1 MASDEKF
8 LDEGIEDSNENSA
21 GVVIHPISCNFLPSH
36 FIFTAFRRKRRLT
49 NDQYDSLTVTLN
61 FWKKLPLDGDH
72 ILNSESKKNSK
83 KVDKDKANSKRKK
96 DTESGVSRGIDFQ
109 FVSNIINFDF
119 PIDSDSYIHR

>member
-1 MASDEKF
+1 MIVASDEKF
-8 LDEGIEDSNENSA
+8 LDEGIEDSNGNSA

-36 FIFTAFRRKRRLT
+36 LHVIT
-49 NDQYDSLTVTLN
+49 NDQYDSVTVTLD
-61 FWKKLPLDGDH
+61 FFEKGEKLPLVGDH